1 MKTGMTQSVQKMIRK
16 HGSVLKA
23 YRSRGGGPAGVMA
36 AGIMLFAVGIIMML
50 LFFLTSGVNGLRI
63 GGIFVVLGLLLA
75 LLGLFLRRARGR
87 DYLNFYQSET
97 GYSAEEVQAADR
109 ELMGPGALVI
119 AGKTNR
125 AKEEVMFML
134 TEHYFM
140 SVWPNK
146 GCYLVKLED
155 IVAVFHSCQI
165 PFISM
170 YLEGLYVISKRDVA
184 GKGEPNPL
192 TNKQCGGYYNAIM
205 GEQQNAEA
213 VCRGVVDEIAKRMP
227 HVIRQQHIVV
237 NGEKFD
243 LLSMNNWQADWARI
257 LGG

>member
-1 MKTGMTQSVQKMIRK
+1 MRIGMTENLQKMVNR

-23 YRSRGGGPAGVMA
+23 YRARGGGA
-36 AGIMLFAVGIIMML
+36 AGAIAGGVTLFI
-50 LFFLTSGVNGLRI
+50 SGVLLGGVSMLGLGTRGLVI
-63 GGIFVVLGLLLA
+63 GAAFWAPGLLLII
-75 LLGLFLRRARGR
+75 LGTVMRNKRINGYL
-87 DYLNFYQSET
+87 DYYQKET
-97 GYSAEEVQAADR
+97 GYSAGELQAADR
-109 ELMGPGALVI
+109 ELMGPGVGVI

-125 AKEEVMFML
+125 AKEEVMFMI

-155 IVAVFHSCQI
+155 IVAAFHSCQI

-184 GKGEPNPL
+184 GKAQVNPL
-192 TNKQCGGYYNAIM
+192 TKKQYNGYYNAIM
-205 GEQQNAEA
+205 SEQQNAEA
-213 VCRGVVDEIAKRMP
+213 VCMEAVEEIAKRVP
-227 HVIRQQHIVV
+227 HVIRHQHIVV
-237 NGEKFD
+237 NGENFD

-257 LGG
+257 LGA